1 MAQKGLY
8 SSFFLFLRRAF
19 ADAEN
24 VDVRL
29 FAEEWKQLFALASAQ
44 SVLGLAYAGIQKL
57 PKESQPPREVAL
69 QWARRAEIIRGCNQL
84 LNREAAKL
92 TEIFSGQGRR
102 SAVLKGPAN
111 ARLYPDPLSR
121 QCGDID
127 PVNALFKELWYWRA
141 TISLIPLRIK
151 RRRIAL

>member
-1 MAQKGLY
+1 M
-8 SSFFLFLRRAF
+8 SSGI
-19 ADAEN
+19 EN
-24 VDVRL
+24 I
-29 FAEEWKQLFALASAQ
+29 FFALLRYALGSSQEFSFIPTTEDWLRLQNLAKRQ
-44 SVLGLAYAGIQKL
+44 SILGLAYAGIQKL
-57 PKESQPPREVAL
+57 PKESQPTREVAL
-69 QWARRAEIIRGCNQL
+69 QWARRAEIIRGYNQL
-84 LNREAAKL
+84 LNREAARL

>member
-1 MAQKGLY
+1 MKFVLEDALYNLLRLALGLSQNDPLPLSKEDWLALY
-8 SSFFLFLRRAF
+8 
-19 ADAEN
+19 N
-24 VDVRL
+24 
-29 FAEEWKQLFALASAQ
+29 LASKQ

-69 QWARRAEIIRGCNQL
+69 QWARRAEIIRGYNQL

-151 RRRIAL
+151 RRHIAL